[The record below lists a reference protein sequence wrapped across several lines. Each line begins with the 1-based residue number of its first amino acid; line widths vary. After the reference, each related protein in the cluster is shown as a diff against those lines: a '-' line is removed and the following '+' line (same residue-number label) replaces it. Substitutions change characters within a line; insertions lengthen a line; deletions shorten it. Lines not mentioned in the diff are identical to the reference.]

1 MYRRLAYTIIIVF
14 ILVLG
19 LSNAAFAEL
28 SVGVKKG
35 DWIEYQVSYTGSP
48 TAGHDINWARMEML
62 DVQGTNI
69 TVKITSRYSNG
80 TTENITSNLNLETGQ
95 LIDDFIIP
103 ANLKSG
109 QTFYDENL
117 GNVTISKAEQHQYA
131 GVTRTVLYASASQ
144 NTYVWDQATGIS
156 VEGTAQGT
164 DYYMHT
170 VAVDTNMWQPSA
182 GFNDAV
188 VLVVVSVLIVAVLI
202 VLGVL
207 FHRRR
212 SAKQRG
218 KSVP

>member
-69 TVKITSRYSNG
+69 TLKITSRYPNG
-80 TTENITSNLNLETGQ
+80 TTENITSNLNLKTGQ

-109 QTFYDENL
+109 DTFYDQNL
-117 GNVTISKAEQHQYA
+117 GNVTISKAEQHEYA
-131 GVTRTVLYASASQ
+131 GATRTVLYASTSQ
-144 NTYVWDQATGIS
+144 NTYVWDQATGVS
-156 VEGTAQGT
+156 VEGTAQT
-164 DYYMHT
+164 SEYSIHT
-170 VAVDTNMWQPSA
+170 IVEDTNMWQPSGGLNA
-182 GFNDAV
+182 ALVGLIA
-188 VLVVVSVLIVAVLI
+188 VLVLIIVVMIVVAVLYY
-202 VLGVL
+202 
-207 FHRRR
+207 RRR
-212 SAKQRG
+212 APKITE
-218 KSVP
+218 K